1 MNNKAVII
9 LVGPSCSGKSFL
21 SQRLM
26 STGLIGESVSTTT
39 RAPRSGEVDGVHYHF
54 INDEEFQVKK
64 SNGEFIET
72 IEFSGKKYGVTADE
86 FKKLFEKGMTP
97 LVVAEPNGAEQ
108 VSNFSLKEGW
118 TPVCIF
124 INVPIKVAIQRFSER
139 MLKDFE
145 EKKSDAVFEYYAGRI
160 ADALAIET
168 KWKNMLRY
176 DHVVPVSDTIEKAD
190 LITEEIIKQVKKIKD
205 GDTPDWKVSKEERSI
220 IASTEC
226 SNKKRE
232 AIKTHVLSCILGH
245 KNASFIELS
254 DLILKGALRLQKE
267 NHEELSC

>member
-1 MNNKAVII
+1 MKNKAVII

-26 STGLIGESVSTTT
+26 STGIISESVSTTT
-39 RAPRSGEVDGVHYHF
+39 RLPRSGEIDGVHYHF

-86 FKKLFEKGMTP
+86 FKKLFEKGITP

-118 TPVCIF
+118 IPVCIF

-145 EKKSDAVFEYYAGRI
+145 EKQSDAVFDYYAGRI
-160 ADALAIET
+160 ADALVVET
-168 KWKNMLRY
+168 KWKDMLRY
-176 DHVVPVSDTIEKAD
+176 DHVVPVSDTSEKAD
-190 LITEEIIKQVKKIKD
+190 LIAEEIIKQVKKIQEGNK
-205 GDTPDWKVSKEERSI
+205 PDWKISKEERHIVS
-220 IASTEC
+220 SGEC

-232 AIKTHVLSCILGH
+232 GIKAQVLSCITSH
-245 KNASFIELS
+245 KNVSFIDLS
-254 DLILKGALRLQKE
+254 ELILKGASRLKKE
-267 NHEELSC
+267 NNEELSC